1 VPDLAPPLS
10 TPARAKIVALLA
22 LLALLPGS
30 RPAAAQAPTQ
40 DLAPPAVLA
49 RPAAKPPAHPSVT
62 PVKPAPRLAMA
73 PAPAPRLALA
83 PSPAP
88 MRGPP
93 PAPAV
98 FPDRGRQLI
107 ELQTASRV
115 GPPPRP
121 LNPLESAAMW
131 KGYTA
136 RIGRPPNLGGGGGS
150 GGGGGG
156 ATP

>member
-1 VPDLAPPLS
+1 MPALVPPLPN
-10 TPARAKIVALLA
+10 PARAGLAALLS
-22 LLALLPGS
+22 LLALLPAT
-30 RPAAAQAPTQ
+30 RPAAAQSPTQ

-49 RPAAKPPAHPSVT
+49 RPVVKPPAHPSVM
-62 PVKPAPRLAMA
+62 PVKPT
-73 PAPAPRLALA
+73 PRLALA
-83 PSPAP
+83 PAPAP

-121 LNPLESAAMW
+121 LNPLEAAAIW

-136 RIGRPPNLGGGGGS
+136 RIGRPPNLTGGGGG

-156 ATP
+156 ASP